1 MAPSHITSTVSLYYK
16 VEALMQHPL
25 KLKPEDRGMS
35 DAELVRL
42 ACTGRTEAYAELVHR
57 WAPRVTALCHARLGR
72 AHAADDL
79 AQETLLRGFRSL
91 ASLTD
96 AERFGPWLCGI
107 AVRTC
112 LDWLKSKQNQQI
124 PFSAF
129 GADSQPGECQDG
141 RQDHSDAERDDERRH
156 LLAAV
161 EALPEDYR
169 QVVMLY
175 YYEDV
180 TYRDLGRILGVS
192 PATINARLT
201 KARALLRARLT
212 DCRR

>member
-1 MAPSHITSTVSLYYK
+1 
-16 VEALMQHPL
+16 
-25 KLKPEDRGMS
+25 MS
-35 DAELVRL
+35 DAELVRQARL
-42 ACTGRTEAYAELVHR
+42 GGAGRTEAYAELVRR
-57 WAPRVTALCHARLGR
+57 WAARVMAVCHARVGR

-91 ASLTD
+91 STLTD
-96 AERFGPWLCGI
+96 PERFGPWLCGI
-107 AVRTC
+107 ALRTC

-124 PFSAF
+124 PFSALDPEHNPE
-129 GADSQPGECQDG
+129 GSWDERRAGDSDL
-141 RQDHSDAERDDERRH
+141 ERDDERRR
-156 LLAAV
+156 LLEEV

-169 QVVMLY
+169 KVVMLY
-175 YYEDV
+175 YYEDA

-201 KARALLRARLT
+201 RARALLRSRLT